1 MSLKV
6 FLELIEVKA
15 KAASLL
21 PFLLG
26 VGYSI
31 WYYRSFDWRVMLVFL
46 IAMLLFN
53 MAVDVMDNYNDYR
66 HAVDTEVYQQ
76 KTNIIGRE
84 QLSLPAMRC
93 LIAGMVL
100 IASLLGIWLVA

>member
-31 WYYRSFDWRVMLVFL
+31 WYYHAFDWRVMLVFL

-53 MAVDVMDNYNDYR
+53 MAVDVMDNYNAVSYTHLRAHETR
-66 HAVDTEVYQQ
+66 HDLVCRLLLFGWDLLF
-76 KTNIIGRE
+76 IWS
-84 QLSLPAMRC
+84 LSTVRA
-93 LIAGMVL
+93 AG
-100 IASLLGIWLVA
+100 G